1 MKLND
6 ITISRAIIEK
16 FSKDLLNYLDVDVAI
31 VGAGPS
37 GIVAAYYL
45 AKAKKKVV
53 VLERKLSIGGGMW
66 GGGMM
71 FNKIVVQ
78 EKAKSILD
86 EFGIGYERYDTDY
99 YIADSIEAVSTL
111 CSQATKVGAKFF
123 NLMFVEDVRM
133 QNERINGLVINWSAV
148 ERGGLHVD
156 PLTIGAKFIV
166 DATGHPAEIAHILV
180 EKIGKKLWTETG
192 DILGEKPMWA
202 DKGEA
207 DIVKNSKE
215 IYPNLYVSG
224 MAANAVFGT
233 PRMGPIFGG
242 MLLSGQAVA
251 KQIIKKYLT
260 VGSTRFPR
268 SSKGTKGE

>member
-1 MKLND
+1 MEETE
-6 ITISRAIIEK
+6 ITRAIVKGAVED
-16 FSKDLLNYLDVDVAI
+16 FLENLEVDVAI
-31 VGAGPS
+31 AGGGPS
-37 GIVAAYYL
+37 GLVAAKYL
-45 AKAKKKVV
+45 ASGGARV
-53 VLERKLSIGGGMW
+53 VLFERRLSVGGGMW

-86 EFGIGYERYDTDY
+86 EFGIGYERYKDNY
-99 YIADSIEAVSTL
+99 YVADSVEATSTL
-111 CSQATKVGAKFF
+111 CSKAAKAGAKFF
-123 NLMFVEDVRM
+123 NLVFVEDVRI

-148 ERGGLHVD
+148 ETSKLHVD
-156 PLTIGAKFIV
+156 PLTISAKFII
-166 DATGHPAEIAHILV
+166 DATGHAAEIANTVVKKL
-180 EKIGKKLWTETG
+180 GRKLWTKTG

-242 MLLSGQAVA
+242 MLLSGRAVA
-251 KQIIKKYLT
+251 EKIIKA
-260 VGSTRFPR
+260 GSGKRVAGSGRKP
-268 SSKGTKGE
+268 KE